1 MRHLFIAGSLLASL
15 FVAGC
20 HENIIK
26 LRLPDLEMAQV
37 VEDSPLTIAVAT
49 FQDQRPTP
57 EHLGVY
63 IDLGG
68 EKEYFNLRDGSLSD
82 VATRSFV
89 HFLNQAGFSASDATD
104 AETADIRI
112 EAEIEQFRADA
123 TGNILSTLLEVNTTI
138 VFTIHN
144 ATDGST
150 ARVRIA
156 AGETSEEANFG
167 HFSTQDMETLINS
180 VLKEGFMNLLNTVE
194 IRGQTFKVTSHFPLD
209 SPTVSQGNPTLDVLR
224 APLIDPA

>member
-1 MRHLFIAGSLLASL
+1 M
-15 FVAGC
+15 
-20 HENIIK
+20 
-26 LRLPDLEMAQV
+26 
-37 VEDSPLTIAVAT
+37 
-49 FQDQRPTP
+49 
-57 EHLGVY
+57 GVY

-68 EKEYFNLRDGSLSD
+68 EKEYFNLRDGSLGD
-82 VATRSFV
+82 VATQSFI
-89 HFLNQAGFSASDATD
+89 HFLNQSGFSASDATD

-123 TGNILSTLLEVNTTI
+123 TGRILSTLLEVNTTM

-144 ATDGST
+144 AADGST
-150 ARVRIA
+150 ARVTIA

-167 HFSTQDMETLINS
+167 HFSTQDMVTLINS

-194 IRGQTFKVTSHFPLD
+194 IRGQTFKVTRHFSLD
-209 SPTVSQGNPTLDVLR
+209 PPTVSQGNPTLDVLR